1 MPDHHADLPCERCA
15 GRGRTDDDG
24 EGRECRACGRTGRR
38 PAFDLADL
46 ADRLGDRFPLPSD
59 VVAAARRAGVRVGR
73 VRVAPTAVETWAGV
87 LRAAEQGAARADGRP
102 LLVEDLAALLDD
114 APAPPR
120 RPPVPDDHG
129 ARATLRAAF
138 SASPEPPDDATLA
151 ADFDAA
157 LDAGLAAVGV
167 VDERAFLGELIE
179 SARSGVGPGMLAVR
193 VARRL
198 GWTDEQC
205 AELAASIHAEW
216 RG

>member
-59 VVAAARRAGVRVGR
+59 VVVAARRAGVRVGR
-73 VRVAPTAVETWAGV
+73 VRFAPCAAETWAGV

-114 APAPPR
+114 AP
-120 RPPVPDDHG
+120 DDHG
-129 ARATLRAAF
+129 ARAALRAVL

-157 LDAGLAAVGV
+157 LDAGLAAADRR

-179 SARSGVGPGMLAVR
+179 AARSGLGPGMLAAR
-193 VARRL
+193 VAGRL
-198 GWTDEQC
+198 GWTPAQC
-205 AELAASIHAEW
+205 AALAAEVHAEW